1 MCYPPRAQC
10 FRIFRSILLTTIL
23 LLFPS
28 NAAWIPKVRNGTL
41 PQVQSYLLLPDALSL
56 LAPCLHP
63 APPTNRVLSLFA
75 FAVSFNTVRRD
86 PADSIPSS
94 GRKSS
99 LRKSMLAMVLNQKS
113 EAATSP
119 TQLQKKYYEQNVNPS
134 KKHKTEGKFVKWDDF
149 PGVWRCDPPSED
161 IVNCSLDFAMKVANS
176 MSMSELNQE
185 ELGEL

>member
-1 MCYPPRAQC
+1 
-10 FRIFRSILLTTIL
+10 
-23 LLFPS
+23 
-28 NAAWIPKVRNGTL
+28 
-41 PQVQSYLLLPDALSL
+41 
-56 LAPCLHP
+56 
-63 APPTNRVLSLFA
+63 
-75 FAVSFNTVRRD
+75 
-86 PADSIPSS
+86 
-94 GRKSS
+94 
-99 LRKSMLAMVLNQKS
+99 MLAMVLNQKS

-161 IVNCSLDFAMKVANS
+161 KVNCSLDFAMKVANS